1 MNIFM
6 SWSGARSK
14 KMGEFLS
21 NWIPKIFPS
30 SSIFFSPDIPTGEEG
45 FNTINN
51 ELGQS
56 DIGIFLFTREN
67 IDSIWMGYE
76 AGAIKHNHNSGKVL
90 AIFLDEGLNEVNL
103 GPFHYLQHANWDGAE
118 FVKVIRTINDLLE
131 SKRLNP
137 DRLTSVLDEHLP
149 DYLDVLNAIR
159 LLPLTLPDGGSTPSQ
174 NLTRISNFTEITKK
188 TSEAILGQLHLIVKH
203 MNSDAKDGDIPIEE
217 VQRGINAV
225 NITMQAKQIT
235 LPDGTQFSQVSHHR
249 IPPITF
255 KTWEAAYIYFGKNR
269 ADFRGES

>member
-1 MNIFM
+1 MKIFM

-21 NWIPKIFPS
+21 NWVPKIFPS
-30 SSIFFSPDIPTGEEG
+30 AEIFFSPDIPKGEEG

-67 IDSIWMGYE
+67 IDSVWMGYE
-76 AGAIKHNHNSGKVL
+76 AGAIRHNTNSGKVL
-90 AIFLDEGLNEVNL
+90 AIFLDEGLSEVNL
-103 GPFHYLQHANWDGAE
+103 GPYQYLQHANWDGVE
-118 FVKVIRTINDLLE
+118 FVKVVRTINELLDN
-131 SKRLNP
+131 KRLDP
-137 DRLTSVLDEHLP
+137 EHLELVLEKHLP

-159 LLPLTLPDGGSTPSQ
+159 LLPLTLPDGSSTPSQ
-174 NLTRISNFTEITKK
+174 NLSRISNFTEITKK
-188 TSEAILGQLHLIVKH
+188 TTEAILGQLHLIVEH
-203 MNSDAKDGDIPIEE
+203 MNSDSGDTDIPLKEI
-217 VQRGINAV
+217 QRGINAI
-225 NITMQAKQIT
+225 NITMQANQIT
-235 LPDGTQFSQVSHHR
+235 LPDGTSFSKVSHHS